1 MSIRKDNNK
10 WLFVIELG
18 KDENGKRRQIM
29 RRGFKTKK
37 EAEEAY
43 NKAKYEIQQQGKCL
57 EPSKLLYKDYLNE
70 WLSNKRHNLSQQTFE
85 LYSSNINNHIEP
97 VLGDIQLSKLS
108 ALHIQRFITELKN
121 KGLSNSTVERIYS
134 IVNASLNNAVKKE
147 LLNKNVA
154 TLVDKP
160 KVKQRELQVWDIKMV
175 QQFLKTA
182 REHEPRLYIAFHL
195 ALLTGMRQGEILGLR
210 WQDVE
215 FERGNIVVRQT
226 LSHDGKTLKSGG
238 KSRNSVR
245 SIAIDDATLD
255 TLRKHRRMV
264 VQEKVQLGGKYVDND
279 LVVCT
284 TKGTPITPR
293 NLSRTWY
300 RLLDRSGLPEIR
312 FHDLRH
318 SHASLLMKLGKHP
331 KIVQE
336 RLGHASIK
344 LTLDTYSHIMP
355 NMQEE
360 AAKELGRVIL

>member
-1 MSIRKDNNK
+1 MSIRKDKNK

-43 NKAKYEIQQQGKCL
+43 NKAQYEIQQEGRCV

-85 LYSSNINNHIEP
+85 LYSANITNHIEP
-97 VLGDIQLSKLS
+97 ALGGIKLTKLS

-121 KGLSNSTVERIYS
+121 KELSNSTVERIFS

-154 TLVDKP
+154 ALVDKP
-160 KVKQRELQVWDIKMV
+160 KVKQRELQVWDVEMV
-175 QQFLKTA
+175 QMFLKTA
-182 REHEPRLYIAFHL
+182 RDQDPRLYIAFHL

-210 WQDVE
+210 WQDVD
-215 FERGNIVVRQT
+215 FERGNLIIRQT
-226 LSHDGKTLKSGG
+226 LSHDGKTLKTGG
-238 KSRNSVR
+238 KSKNSVR
-245 SIAIDDATLD
+245 SVAVDEATLES
-255 TLRKHRRMV
+255 LKKHRRMI
-264 VQEKVQLGGKYVDND
+264 VQEKVHLGGEYVDND

-284 TKGTPITPR
+284 SKGTPITPR
-293 NLSRTWY
+293 NLNRTWY
-300 RLLDRSGLPEIR
+300 RLLKLSELPKIR

-318 SHASLLMKLGKHP
+318 SHASLLLKLGKHP

-344 LTLDTYSHIMP
+344 LTLDTYSHVMP

-360 AAKELGRVIL
+360 AAKELGRMIL